1 MLFKVHA
8 SKDIFEMNPQLK
20 AVEEFERLTPRQ
32 MTYVVLATDY
42 KSPFR
47 KLSPEER
54 RIQAAI
60 SAGYK
65 FETGTNRLDMNGR
78 NVVDGKVGSIVAAI
92 TRYNAIQKDEDY
104 ETLLSISNLISQIR
118 QFNNKPDKDKDEL
131 KAAVDMNVNKLDK
144 LVETK
149 KKLEEIL
156 DMRDDGGEESAF
168 LSGPED
174 GTINEDDLPTLSHY
188 NETQFK
194 K

>member
-8 SKDIFEMNPQLK
+8 SKDTFELNPSLK
-20 AVEEFERLTPRQ
+20 AIEEFARLTDRQ
-32 MTYVVLATDY
+32 MTYVILATDY

-65 FETGTNRLDMNGR
+65 LEKETNRLDMNGR
-78 NVVDGKVGSIVAAI
+78 NVVDGKVGTIVAAVA
-92 TRYNAIQKDEDY
+92 RYNAMQKDEDY

-156 DMRDDGGEESAF
+156 DMRDEETGDSAF
-168 LSGPED
+168 LADSED
-174 GTINEDDLPTLSHY
+174 GTINEDDLPTLSQF